1 MKLDWWKP
9 FEWFYDIP
17 FRSLERA
24 YMVGKRMQEMEKFF
38 FSYEAKKI
46 SSGYQ
51 WKTFILFMNIEFN
64 YCIFIIYWSLLE
76 SKLSIIIATFWYRIK
91 RNLLKIFFIS
101 SFSSNNTRKSRIT
114 KNLKENYF
122 CKQQDFW
129 SVDFS
134 NLSQLAKNLLPNKK
148 TISEK
153 KENRKEDEFYEKST
167 IRFRDD
173 CSFSSR
179 TVIVLKL
186 KRIRQM
192 NKKLSSIKS
201 ILTALEQK
209 RTFSFS
215 DNFEKKFFLADS
227 NEYFGPPI
235 AAYESISLV
244 PRSILRTLSRF
255 QLELVDKSSSLVLD
269 EFWLA
274 KYQASASLQYLG
286 CLIIL
291 PYTTSY
297 FLENWIL
304 KPSITIWWNTAQLR
318 IFLNKVQEEKALE
331 RLQNVEEFLW
341 LNRLLRDPIEE
352 ESKNFDT
359 EVYEQTINLVKI
371 YNEDCIGII
380 LHLTTDLIRLITIIV
395 LFIVGRKQLA
405 ILNSW
410 LQELFYSLSD
420 TMKAFFIILSTDL
433 CIGFHSPHGWEI
445 VISSFLEYLG
455 FSQNTYIISCFVSTF
470 PVILDTVS
478 KYWIFRHLNR
488 ISPSIV
494 ATYHSMNE

>member
-17 FRSLERA
+17 FRSLEKA
-24 YMVGKRMQEMEKFF
+24 YMVSKRIQEMEKFF
-38 FSYEAKKI
+38 FSYGAKKI

-51 WKTFILFMNIEFN
+51 WKIFILCMNMEFN

-76 SKLSIIIATFWYRIK
+76 CKLSIIIATFWYRIK
-91 RNLLKIFFIS
+91 RNLFNIFFIS
-101 SFSSNNTRKSRIT
+101 SFSSNNAIKSRI
-114 KNLKENYF
+114 
-122 CKQQDFW
+122 
-129 SVDFS
+129 
-134 NLSQLAKNLLPNKK
+134 AKNLLSNKSNKK

-167 IRFRDD
+167 SSFRDD

-179 TVIVLKL
+179 MVIVLKL

-192 NKKLSSIKS
+192 NQKLSSIES
-201 ILTALEQK
+201 ILTALEQN

-215 DNFEKKFFLADS
+215 DKYENNFFLAES
-227 NEYFGPPI
+227 NDYFGPPI

-255 QLELVDKSSSLVLD
+255 QLELAGKSSSLVFN

-331 RLQNVEEFLW
+331 KLQNVEEFLW

-380 LHLTTDLIRLITIIV
+380 LHLATDLIRLITVIV

-494 ATYHSMNE
+494 ATYHS

>member
-1 MKLDWWKP
+1 MKLDWCKP

-38 FSYEAKKI
+38 FSYGAKKI

-51 WKTFILFMNIEFN
+51 WKTFILFMNMEFN

-76 SKLSIIIATFWYRIK
+76 CKLSIIIATFWYRVK
-91 RNLLKIFFIS
+91 RNLFNIFFIS
-101 SFSSNNTRKSRIT
+101 SFSSKNNRKSR
-114 KNLKENYF
+114 
-122 CKQQDFW
+122 
-129 SVDFS
+129 V
-134 NLSQLAKNLLPNKK
+134 AKNFLSKK
-148 TISEK
+148 KIISEK
-153 KENRKEDEFYEKST
+153 KENRKEGEFYEKSNS
-167 IRFRDD
+167 FRDD
-173 CSFSSR
+173 SSFSSR
-179 TVIVLKL
+179 TVIALKL
-186 KRIRQM
+186 KRIREINQ
-192 NKKLSSIKS
+192 KLSSIES
-201 ILTALEQK
+201 ILTALEQN

-215 DNFEKKFFLADS
+215 DNLEKNFFITKS

-244 PRSILRTLSRF
+244 PRSILRTLFRF
-255 QLELVDKSSSLVLD
+255 QLELAGKSSSLVLD

-341 LNRLLRDPIEE
+341 LNTLLRDPIEE

-359 EVYEQTINLVKI
+359 KVYEQTINLVKI

-380 LHLTTDLIRLITIIV
+380 LHLATDLIRLITVIV

>member
-38 FSYEAKKI
+38 FSYGAKKI

-51 WKTFILFMNIEFN
+51 WKTFILFMNMEFN

-76 SKLSIIIATFWYRIK
+76 CKLSLIIATFWYRVK
-91 RNLLKIFFIS
+91 RNLFNIFFIS
-101 SFSSNNTRKSRIT
+101 SFSSKNTRKSR
-114 KNLKENYF
+114 
-122 CKQQDFW
+122 
-129 SVDFS
+129 V
-134 NLSQLAKNLLPNKK
+134 AKNLLSKK
-148 TISEK
+148 KIIYEK
-153 KENRKEDEFYEKST
+153 KENRKEDEFYEKSNS
-167 IRFRDD
+167 FRDD
-173 CSFSSR
+173 SSFSSR
-179 TVIVLKL
+179 TVIALKL
-186 KRIRQM
+186 KRIREM
-192 NKKLSSIKS
+192 NQKLSSIES
-201 ILTALEQK
+201 ILTALEQN

-215 DNFEKKFFLADS
+215 DNLEKKFFIAES

-244 PRSILRTLSRF
+244 PRSILRTLFRF
-255 QLELVDKSSSLVLD
+255 QLELAGKSSSLVLD

-341 LNRLLRDPIEE
+341 LNTLLRDPIEE

-359 EVYEQTINLVKI
+359 KVYEQTINLVKI

-380 LHLTTDLIRLITIIV
+380 LHLATDLIRLITVIV

>member
-38 FSYEAKKI
+38 FSYGAKKI

-51 WKTFILFMNIEFN
+51 RKNFILFMNMEFN

-76 SKLSIIIATFWYRIK
+76 CKLSIIIATFWYRVK
-91 RNLLKIFFIS
+91 RNLFKIFFIS
-101 SFSSNNTRKSRIT
+101 SFSSKNTRKSRI
-114 KNLKENYF
+114 
-122 CKQQDFW
+122 
-129 SVDFS
+129 
-134 NLSQLAKNLLPNKK
+134 AKNLLSNKK

-153 KENRKEDEFYEKST
+153 KENRKEDEFYEKSKSS
-167 IRFRDD
+167 FRDD
-173 CSFSSR
+173 CSFSSS

-192 NKKLSSIKS
+192 NQKLSSIES
-201 ILTALEQK
+201 ILTALEQN

-215 DNFEKKFFLADS
+215 DNNEKKFFIAES

-255 QLELVDKSSSLVLD
+255 QLELEGKSSSLVLD

-291 PYTTSY
+291 PNATSY

-380 LHLTTDLIRLITIIV
+380 LHLATDLIRFITVIV

>member
-1 MKLDWWKP
+1 MQLDWWKP
-9 FEWFYDIP
+9 FDWFFEIP

-24 YMVGKRMQEMEKFF
+24 YMTGKYMQELEKFF
-38 FSYEAKKI
+38 LSYRAKKI
-46 SSGYQ
+46 SSRYQ
-51 WKTFILFMNIEFN
+51 WKIFILCMNMEFN
-64 YCIFIIYWSLLE
+64 YCIFSIYWNLLE
-76 SKLSIIIATFWYRIK
+76 CKLSIIIATFWYRAK
-91 RNLLKIFFIS
+91 RKLFKIFLNF
-101 SFSSNNTRKSRIT
+101 SFSSNNTKKAWIGT
-114 KNLKENYF
+114 
-122 CKQQDFW
+122 
-129 SVDFS
+129 
-134 NLSQLAKNLLPNKK
+134 NLLSNKK
-148 TISEK
+148 NISEK
-153 KENRKEDEFYEKST
+153 KENRKEYSFSENYT
-167 IRFRDD
+167 NRFRDD
-173 CSFSSR
+173 CFFSSR
-179 TVIVLKL
+179 TKIALKL
-186 KRIRQM
+186 KKIRQM
-192 NKKLSSIKS
+192 NQKLSSIES
-201 ILTALEQK
+201 ILIALEQN
-209 RTFSFS
+209 RTFYFS
-215 DNFEKKFFLADS
+215 DNFEQYFFLLKPHD
-227 NEYFGPPI
+227 YFGPTI
-235 AAYESISLV
+235 TAYESISLV

-255 QLELVDKSSSLVLD
+255 QLELAGKSSSLVLD

-297 FLENWIL
+297 FLEKWLL
-304 KPSITIWWNTAQLR
+304 KPSITIWWNTAQLS
-318 IFLNKVQEEKALE
+318 IFFNKVQEEKALE
-331 RLQNVEEFLW
+331 RLQNVEEFIW
-341 LNRLLRDPIEE
+341 LNRLLRDPIAE

-380 LHLTTDLIRLITIIV
+380 LHLATDIIRLITILV
-395 LFIVGRKQLA
+395 LFFVGRKQLA

-420 TMKAFFIILSTDL
+420 TMKAFFIILLTDL